1 MKMKHIH
8 TFESFLNEAVNLK
21 TKVKVDADFA
31 KVQDL
36 LKDAGCEVHWSAE
49 QGSLLFNNN
58 TEKAKAEA
66 ILKKAGW
73 I

>member
-1 MKMKHIH
+1 MKHIK

-21 TKVKVDADFA
+21 TKVKLDPDFG
-31 KVQDL
+31 VVSDL
-36 LKDAGCEVHWSAE
+36 LKDAGIEVHWAAE

-58 TEKAKAEA
+58 TEKAKAES